1 MTLTSAART
10 GICSHLHPGLVPG
23 AAFLA
28 ALRALSPFAL
38 PACGVRIRAKMDGNM
53 KAQCRILNPFV
64 GWMPVCATAGPV
76 LKIDTEKQATKT
88 IVHCAGKIN
97 LESWALFSTTVR
109 ALFPESKVIRV
120 DLTDV
125 VQVDSTGIGAFVS
138 VWASA
143 KGSGCDLK
151 FVNPNKHVQDV
162 VEITKLHD
170 MFEHLA
176 SSSGS

>member
-1 MTLTSAART
+1 M
-10 GICSHLHPGLVPG
+10 
-23 AAFLA
+23 
-28 ALRALSPFAL
+28 
-38 PACGVRIRAKMDGNM
+38 
-53 KAQCRILNPFV
+53 
-64 GWMPVCATAGPV
+64 CATPAPV
-76 LKIDTEKQATKT
+76 LQIHTEKQPNLT
-88 IVHCAGKIN
+88 IVYCAGKVN

-109 ALFPESKVIRV
+109 KLISESRTIRV
-120 DLTDV
+120 DLADV

-170 MFEHLA
+170 MFERPA
-176 SSSGS
+176 A